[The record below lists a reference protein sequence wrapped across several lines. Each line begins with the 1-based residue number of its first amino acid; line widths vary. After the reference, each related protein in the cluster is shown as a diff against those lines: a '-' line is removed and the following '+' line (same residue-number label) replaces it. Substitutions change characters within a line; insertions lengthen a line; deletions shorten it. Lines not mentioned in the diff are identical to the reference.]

1 MTRLSASAVA
11 SAACLTTSTSAAAAA
26 ALRSAACIA
35 STCWG
40 ATPAALHA
48 ACSDASAASARAA
61 AASRRALS
69 TARRYA
75 GLRYSLRATEAAH
88 ESAVDL
94 LHTLLGGKSRD
105 QIVWRVKY
113 LKLMAAHPMDK
124 AKFRNRQTRAN
135 EGAPVGWCP

>member
-1 MTRLSASAVA
+1 MYKRQ
-11 SAACLTTSTSAAAAA
+11 
-26 ALRSAACIA
+26 R
-35 STCWG
+35 
-40 ATPAALHA
+40 
-48 ACSDASAASARAA
+48 ARAA
-61 AASRRALS
+61 LARA
-69 TARRYA
+69 RPPRYA
-75 GLRYSLRATEAAH
+75 GLRYSLRATEDAH

-135 EGAPVGWCP
+135 EGTPVGWCP